1 MLGFKTLLA
10 MVADM
15 FCRDGGLDRTC
26 VVNAMLSSLEDLR
39 RLAQHIDAGEE
50 NLCVF
55 LVTRPDGKYACIPG
69 PFLETLEHVLAM
81 EYLRITFVSLNQAAH
96 AARLDMEL
104 HGAEFLGQFSITEE
118 ELAKSSA
125 AIADGMRRYAGRET
139 RLKS

>member
-10 MVADM
+10 MIADM

-39 RLAQHIDAGEE
+39 RWAQHIDAGGE

-55 LVTRPDGKYACIPG
+55 LVTKADGQYACIPG
-69 PFLETLEHVLAM
+69 PLMETLEHVLAM
-81 EYLRITFVSLNQAAH
+81 DHLRVTFVSLNQAAL
-96 AARLDMEL
+96 AARLNAEL
-104 HGAEFLGQFSITEE
+104 HGTEFGQFGITEE
-118 ELAKSSA
+118 ELAESSA
-125 AIADGMRRYAGRET
+125 AIADGMRRYARRET